1 MGRLTGNVICRA
13 KSMPLYCFCGIME
26 NHVMKEG
33 LTLEY
38 RFRELLRNKIMSA
51 VLSIAL
57 GIVIII
63 ARRAALDLL
72 VKIIGG
78 LILAGGV
85 AFAAIDLIR
94 PETATNLKMDLTVSG
109 LAVLAGIILIT
120 CAEGIVDFFPTM
132 MGVFLILNGL
142 SHLAV
147 AGTDSENRILAGIL
161 GVAII
166 ILGLL
171 IIMRPGFIADAIM
184 VFIGASFVVNGIF
197 DLVMV
202 KRVS

>member
-1 MGRLTGNVICRA
+1 MSRLTGKRPMPGKKHALAPFLWYNG
-13 KSMPLYCFCGIME
+13 KSCE
-26 NHVMKEG
+26 KEG
-33 LTLEY
+33 LILEY
-38 RFRELLRNKIMSA
+38 RFRELLRNKLMSA
-51 VLSIAL
+51 VMSVAL

-171 IIMRPGFIADAIM
+171 IVMRPGFIADAIM